1 MKILTVRVEASR
13 EDGTDMTEELKDY
26 ILEKF
31 TNVIDANE
39 CLSIVV
45 GSIIDDNDIAE
56 YPDMLLAKGEENSE
70 EPRQITSDGK
80 MDYV

>member
-13 EDGTDMTEELKDY
+13 EDGTDMTEELKDF
-26 ILEKF
+26 IMEKF

-45 GSIIDDNDIAE
+45 GSIIDDNDVAE
-56 YPDMLLAKGEENSE
+56 YSDMLLAKGEENSE

>member
-1 MKILTVRVEASR
+1 
-13 EDGTDMTEELKDY
+13 
-26 ILEKF
+26 
-31 TNVIDANE
+31 
-39 CLSIVV
+39 VV

>member
-1 MKILTVRVEASR
+1 MKILAVRVEASR
-13 EDGTDMTEELKDY
+13 EDGTDMTEELKDF
-26 ILEKF
+26 IMEKF

>member
-45 GSIIDDNDIAE
+45 GSIIDDNDVAE
-56 YPDMLLAKGEENSE
+56 YSDMLLAKGEENSE